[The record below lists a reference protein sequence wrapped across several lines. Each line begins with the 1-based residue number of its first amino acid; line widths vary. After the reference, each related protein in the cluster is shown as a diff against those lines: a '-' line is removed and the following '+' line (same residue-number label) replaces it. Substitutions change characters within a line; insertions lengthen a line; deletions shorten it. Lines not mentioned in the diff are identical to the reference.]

1 MKSINTVDTLDD
13 VSCSKFQYHS
23 LTQTIFEMT
32 QLYTLAN
39 FFIEHWKSLQLI
51 IKATDNR
58 SKFKPNDS
66 VVVVVVVKPVGSEK
80 NVCNQDAFFG
90 FGFSSNRLAQK
101 IFSTSHEVF
110 IKS

>member
-39 FFIEHWKSLQLI
+39 FFIEHWKSLKLI

-66 VVVVVVVKPVGSEK
+66 VKPVGSEK
-80 NVCNQDAFFG
+80 NVCNQDAFFV

-101 IFSTSHEVF
+101 CFSTSHEVF